1 MKNGRT
7 IINICPT
14 VYIFKQSSSSVDDIV
29 NFFHLSEGTK
39 EFLTSASPGEC
50 VISLNGSI
58 TAIKFE
64 VTPYEKN
71 LVFT

>member
-14 VYIFKQSSSSVDDIV
+14 VYIFKQNSSSVDDIV